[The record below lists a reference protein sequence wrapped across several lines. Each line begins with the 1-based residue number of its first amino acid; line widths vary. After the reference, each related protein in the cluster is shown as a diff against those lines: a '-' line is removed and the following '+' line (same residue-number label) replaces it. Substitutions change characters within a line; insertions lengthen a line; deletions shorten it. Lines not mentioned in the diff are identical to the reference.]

1 MKSPEPVPLGQY
13 RGFDMELSF
22 DTFNRTYEVV
32 IKGQLHHRVP
42 LGNDVFGNIQR
53 LDNMLTS
60 FEQRKQ
66 ECQAR
71 LENVKVQLENAKIEA
86 QAPFPR
92 EEEYAAKSKRLEEL
106 NIELNLDKQENE
118 IVDGEQEEL
127 SQSQDK
133 TEGSFQER

>member
-1 MKSPEPVPLGQY
+1 
-13 RGFDMELSF
+13 MEVSF
-22 DTFNRTYEVV
+22 DTFNRTSEVV

-42 LGNDVFGNIQR
+42 LGSDVFGNIQR
-53 LDNMLTS
+53 LDNMLSS

-71 LENVKVQLENAKIEA
+71 LENAKVQLENAKIEA

-92 EEEYAAKSKRLEEL
+92 EEEYTAKSKRLEEL

-118 IVDGEQEEL
+118 IVDGEREDEPM
-127 SQSQDK
+127 QSVSEDR
-133 TEGSFQER
+133 TR